1 MQIGLEDSFPPKVD
15 YFQGQIGL
23 PSGRVSGYCAQP
35 LSQISHLMGKPQ
47 RNQSW
52 VVKPCV
58 LSLNLI
64 MFVMGIDNDKIH
76 YVSLYYHSHNFCHYI
91 FILSTL
97 WDIADSTK
105 SSEKYPEAMSAEEN
119 ISGRQLK
126 YVFGFLWLHF
136 CRSCDTLWSTQRS
149 ALIWVT
155 SIWIQFL
162 CRELAPNRLLCEARL
177 SPDQNPMIKIY
188 QNLIPSGKLT

>member
-23 PSGRVSGYCAQP
+23 PSSRVSGYCAQP

-64 MFVMGIDNDKIH
+64 MFVMGIYNDKIH

-105 SSEKYPEAMSAEEN
+105 SSEKYPEAMSAEETLADASWSMYSDFCGC
-119 ISGRQLK
+119 IFVDPVTHSDQPK
-126 YVFGFLWLHF
+126 DLHWF
-136 CRSCDTLWSTQRS
+136 EWPVSEFNSS
-149 ALIWVT
+149 AA
-155 SIWIQFL
+155 S
-162 CRELAPNRLLCEARL
+162 
-177 SPDQNPMIKIY
+177 
-188 QNLIPSGKLT
+188 